1 MSDSLGV
8 AIKQLMVRRDM
19 EQSHIQWIANGARL
33 VLAGNWTVYGAASL
47 ENMIEQRMTTSL
59 DVACVVIDCQQI
71 QALDSAG
78 AWLLNRLCQHLQQ
91 RNQPYHLTGLSDNHR
106 SLLALVKPPQV
117 VSVPVVRAARL
128 SRLGRATW
136 QHIEQAL
143 QLLAFLGETFV
154 ILFRCII
161 QPRRLRWNALFANVE
176 QSGINALPIIGLLSF
191 LLGIVIGYQAG
202 VQLQLYGANIF
213 IVELV
218 CLTMLREL
226 SPMMAAVI
234 VAGRSGSAF
243 AAQLGSMKVTEE
255 IDAMRTIGIVP
266 MEMLVIPKVL
276 AMLIALP
283 LLTVFADVL
292 GVFGGMVIAKTMLGI
307 DFKDFVARIPEV
319 VTLTS
324 FMLGMMKAPVFA
336 LIIAVVGCFQG
347 LRVTGGAD
355 SVGRQTTTSVV
366 QAIFLI
372 IVADAIFSIIFS
384 GIGI

>member
-1 MSDSLGV
+1 V
-8 AIKQLMVRRDM
+8 TIKQSMSHRDM
-19 EQSHIQWIANGARL
+19 EQSHVHRIANGSRWVL
-33 VLAGNWTVYGAASL
+33 VGHWTVYGAGSL
-47 ENMIEQRMTTSL
+47 EEVIEQLMETLL
-59 DVACVVIDCQQI
+59 DVDRVIIDCRQI
-71 QALDSAG
+71 QSLDSAG

-91 RNQPYHLTGLSDNHR
+91 INQPYDLIGLSDKHGR
-106 SLLALVKPPQV
+106 LLALVKQQQV
-117 VSVPVVRAARL
+117 VPVPAARAARL
-128 SRLGRATW
+128 SRLGQATW
-136 QHIEQAL
+136 EHIEQGL

-154 ILFRCII
+154 ILLTCIL

-202 VQLQLYGANIF
+202 IQLQSYGANIF

-243 AAQLGSMKVTEE
+243 AAQLGTMKVTEE
-255 IDAMRTIGIVP
+255 IDAMRTIGIAP

-283 LLTVFADVL
+283 LLTVLADVL

-307 DFKDFVARIPEV
+307 DFKDFLARIPEV

-324 FMLGMMKAPVFA
+324 FMLGIMKAPVFA
-336 LIIAVVGCFQG
+336 LIITVVGCFQG
-347 LRVTGGAD
+347 LRVAGGAD